1 METREQQTDNIL
13 ENTCTILMAVF
24 IILFTIIWI
33 MAGLDSTTYDAARD
47 NLVKRTLVHMYKIG
61 ELKRR
66 EVRFH
71 DKNVGISTKVIYKV
85 ILWHGEIKH

>member
-1 METREQQTDNIL
+1 
-13 ENTCTILMAVF
+13 
-24 IILFTIIWI
+24 

-71 DKNVGISTKVIYKV
+71 DKNGGISTKVIYKV
-85 ILWHGEIKH
+85 IL